1 MIQNLELSYSDL
13 EQMGFDRS
21 FIEDYQGLKRD
32 LIPQSSSTTA
42 DPNTVFESNLNGQFF
57 YIGATK
63 ALWFNPV
70 PGQKTGWLQII

>member
-13 EQMGFDRS
+13 EQMGFDAS

-32 LIPQSSSTTA
+32 FIPQSSSTTA
-42 DPNTVFESNLNGQFF
+42 DPNNVFVSNLSGQFF
-57 YIGATK
+57 YTGVTK